1 MEGILSTRP
10 GSHRRRLPS
19 WPSSRQRNSRKSS
32 GEPSTNSAPGT
43 SRVRLDTADRRAL
56 VHAMRGLPVTQAGRL
71 IQASCTEGR
80 RTGRHRRR
88 LPPHG
93 EGRSARFRARARG
106 GSFGRDPRLGRWDGS
121 AGDEGDGG
129 ASHRLLGRFLRWM
142 QDRPPGVFVVATAN
156 DVASLPAEFLRK
168 GRFDEIFFVDLPR
181 LDQRREIFRLHLT
194 KRHRE
199 PRRFRS
205 AVTGRRFRGL
215 IRSRDRGRRGRRA
228 LPRVRS
234 RARVHHRRDPG
245 RDAIDPA
252 SVTDSCRGDR
262 PSPSLGVRPND
273 TCLKSASGVGLP

>member
-1 MEGILSTRP
+1 MEGDPQYQTR
-10 GSHRRRLPS
+10 
-19 WPSSRQRNSRKSS
+19 
-32 GEPSTNSAPGT
+32 EPSKALAFVAQLETEELEEVVRRTIDELGARNVAGAPG
-43 SRVRLDTADRRAL
+43 
-56 VHAMRGLPVTQAGRL
+56 HRGPASVGPRDAGAPVTQAGRL

-194 KRHRE
+194 KM
-199 PRRFRS
+199 RS
-205 AVTGRRFRGL
+205 TL
-215 IRSRDRGRRGRRA
+215 PLSRTRAEEIGHLRAWASDRT
-228 LPRVRS
+228 
-234 RARVHHRRDPG
+234 
-245 RDAIDPA
+245 I
-252 SVTDSCRGDR
+252 
-262 PSPSLGVRPND
+262 
-273 TCLKSASGVGLP
+273 